1 MTTTT
6 LILINIAFILGIT
19 LAFILGRK
27 SSQSKKKVKKNG
39 KKRAK
44 KTKKAKA
51 KVTHGDAETLSK
63 KAVSDQKKGRKRGEA
78 IAKKTMKIDIKS
90 FDAETLKAYQDAMN
104 AVDSVNP
111 SYDQANV
118 GAQPELNL
126 DPDAYLKNM
135 PKMMEA
141 K

>member
-19 LAFILGRK
+19 LAFIIGRK
-27 SSQSKKKVKKNG
+27 SSKSKKKVKKNG

-44 KTKKAKA
+44 KTRKAKA

-63 KAVSDQKKGRKRGEA
+63 KAVSDQKKGRKS
-78 IAKKTMKIDIKS
+78 KKTMKIDAKS
-90 FDAETLKAYQDAMN
+90 FDAETLKAYQDALN
-104 AVDSVNP
+104 AVDSVTP

-135 PKMMEA
+135 A
-141 K
+141 KTQH

>member
-19 LAFILGRK
+19 LAFIIGRK
-27 SSQSKKKVKKNG
+27 SSKSKKKVKKNG

-44 KTKKAKA
+44 KTRKAKA

-63 KAVSDQKKGRKRGEA
+63 KAVSDQKKGRKS
-78 IAKKTMKIDIKS
+78 KKTMKIDAKS
-90 FDAETLKAYQDAMN
+90 FDAETLKAYQDALN
-104 AVDSVNP
+104 AVDSVTP

-126 DPDAYLKNM
+126 DPDDYLKNM
-135 PKMMEA
+135 A
-141 K
+141 KTQH